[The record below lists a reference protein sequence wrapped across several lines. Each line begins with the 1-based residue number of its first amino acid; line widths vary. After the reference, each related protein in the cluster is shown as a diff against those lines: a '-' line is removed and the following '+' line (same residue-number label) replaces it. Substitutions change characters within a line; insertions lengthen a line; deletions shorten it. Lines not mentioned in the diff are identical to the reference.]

1 MPVKSHSKKAS
12 NFGKPRESAGLH
24 DQTLQQDFSKHSQE
38 KMEHFQQLIES
49 NQKQNHL
56 LQQEKKSKQ
65 LKISSKNYIPVW
77 NFFATE

>member
-1 MPVKSHSKKAS
+1 
-12 NFGKPRESAGLH
+12 
-24 DQTLQQDFSKHSQE
+24 
-38 KMEHFQQLIES
+38 MEHFQQLIES